1 MKKATDQSEFW
12 IWGPRTVYS
21 STIHKYMCPKVRLN
35 IFFKCIFP
43 VFNVF
48 YYFSCIFPNVVQ
60 AEHPEE
66 QDHCQVWTDAPPGH
80 QLLHLDSNPG
90 PVSSSCP
97 IPDTPQWT
105 LLVIFCRAGLVTD
118 VCPLCVK
125 IMTKVTICLP

>member
-1 MKKATDQSEFW
+1 MNFGFGVPELSIVQQY
-12 IWGPRTVYS
+12 I
-21 STIHKYMCPKVRLN
+21 STISTCVQ
-35 IFFKCIFP
+35 KC
-43 VFNVF
+43 VLTYYLNVF
-48 YYFSCIFPNVVQ
+48 FLYLTYFSCIFPNVVQ